1 MLKILESQFN
11 LNFEKNFSKSEI
23 LTYQNISD
31 KIYLIVWSKDDKSEF
46 FEDLKKDVQVLY
58 SQFFANHDAETSFE
72 NLVKELNEK
81 YANEDWLDIIL
92 ALSSWNNLYLTQSWN
107 AECYL
112 IRNWRFNII
121 LESLIWENDEQESLF
136 ENVAMW
142 VFSDDDYVIF
152 SDKRILKR
160 FTAIEI
166 VDFFE
171 KWVSEWVEALKEVYE
186 NEEYSISLIWAHI
199 KTKIQ
204 SSVWIWW
211 NQDFVKKFLPFVL
224 KKVEKC
230 LDFAQ
235 NKIEDFIIF
244 LSKKTGHSY
253 EKVQKMFVL
262 TVFLWFI
269 FILITFISL
278 SSQSEKFSKDV
289 YEKYKIEV
297 LKIEKNLDVAE
308 SRALMGSNI
317 EANAI
322 LDKSESKLD
331 VILEKWILREKALEL
346 LNKISKMRDEINK
359 ITRFDN
365 LETKKM
371 VDFSDFLWEWEV
383 LKWMFKMNWFVF
395 TYTENKIFKVAVNK
409 VEKTINFIEWE
420 KIRIIKSAP
429 GMWLALVFSEWNI
442 LYTFNWKT
450 FAKQEFV
457 KNEKLKKFNDV
468 ETYSRFF
475 YLLDNWQN
483 WKKSTWTWEEL
494 VWNWGKWHVW
504 KYWKK
509 RKWFS
514 LPFDSLKWEDLSTAI
529 WIAIDWSVYILHKD
543 WLISQYYSGKSVN
556 FQYKWVSSI
565 IKDAE
570 KIYTKPNFSKIY
582 LQDFKNNKIILIQ
595 KTKSW
600 WEFLRQYIFEWEKII
615 DFKVDK
621 NEQEMIIE
629 WEKAIYKIS
638 LMGW

>member
-1 MLKILESQFN
+1 
-11 LNFEKNFSKSEI
+11 SEG
-23 LTYQNISD
+23 
-31 KIYLIVWSKDDKSEF
+31 
-46 FEDLKKDVQVLY
+46 
-58 SQFFANHDAETSFE
+58 
-72 NLVKELNEK
+72 
-81 YANEDWLDIIL
+81 
-92 ALSSWNNLYLTQSWN
+92 
-107 AECYL
+107 
-112 IRNWRFNII
+112 
-121 LESLIWENDEQESLF
+121 
-136 ENVAMW
+136 
-142 VFSDDDYVIF
+142 
-152 SDKRILKR
+152 
-160 FTAIEI
+160 
-166 VDFFE
+166 
-171 KWVSEWVEALKEVYE
+171 VEALKEVYE
-186 NEEYSISLIWAHI
+186 NEEYSISLIGAHI

-204 SSVWIWW
+204 SSVGIGG
-211 NQDFVKKFLPFVL
+211 NQDFVKKFLPLVL

-262 TVFLWFI
+262 TVFLGFI

-331 VILEKWILREKALEL
+331 VILEKGILREKALEL

-371 VDFSDFLWEWEV
+371 VDFSDFLGEGEV
-383 LKWMFKMNWFVF
+383 LKGMFKMNGFVF

-409 VEKTINFIEWE
+409 VEKTINFIEGE

-429 GMWLALVFSEWNI
+429 GMGLALVFSEGNI
-442 LYTFNWKT
+442 LYTFNGKT

-475 YLLDNWQN
+475 YLLDNGQN
-483 WKKSTWTWEEL
+483 GKKSTGTGEEL
-494 VWNWGKWHVW
+494 VGNGGKGHVW
-504 KYWKK
+504 KYGKK
-509 RKWFS
+509 RKGFS
-514 LPFDSLKWEDLSTAI
+514 LPFDSLKGEDLSTAI
-529 WIAIDWSVYILHKD
+529 GIAIDGSVYILHKD
-543 WLISQYYSGKSVN
+543 GLISQYYSGKSVN
-556 FQYKWVSSI
+556 FQYKGVSSI

-595 KTKSW
+595 KTKSGG
-600 WEFLRQYIFEWEKII
+600 EFLRQYIFEGEKII

-629 WEKAIYKIS
+629 GEKAIYKIS
-638 LMGW
+638 LMGG